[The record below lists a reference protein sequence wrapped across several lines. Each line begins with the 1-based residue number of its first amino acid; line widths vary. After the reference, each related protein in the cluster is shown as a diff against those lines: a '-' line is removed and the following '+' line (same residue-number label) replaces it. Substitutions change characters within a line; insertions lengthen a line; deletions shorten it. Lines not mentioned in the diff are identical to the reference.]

1 MFKTIADLIHILPSR
16 LRREILIM
24 LIFLLLSTFFEIIS
38 IASIVPFLISSLG
51 NGETSSIFIDRI
63 FSLSGKQV
71 GNAFI
76 VYGITFTIFI
86 LLSTFLRIFILNYSS
101 KVSFQIGLYI
111 KKRYYESILHQN
123 FERYSQINSGEVIAG
138 INKSHFSTVNFILP
152 LFTGIVSTITAL
164 SILIAL
170 FLVDPTLTF
179 VGGSFFLSAYILI
192 SVILRGR
199 LYRNS
204 ITIAN
209 SQTGSITIL
218 QECLGN
224 IKDIILKK
232 KQDFYLNRLFIVE
245 NQYSAALKSN
255 AVLGAF
261 PRYAIEG
268 FGLIS
273 IAVFII
279 YSTLAGTQFQTLI
292 PTLAAFGLGAQ
303 KLIPLLQSTYSGWSG
318 AHGNY
323 VQVTEILK
331 IIASKPIIIESKLIK
346 VANYSLAL
354 EQVSYQYPSTSK
366 FILKNLDVNFQE
378 GKIYGV
384 IGKTGSGKSTLINI
398 LLGLSTPSKG
408 QICFG
413 GSYLS
418 PETIDNLR
426 MNVCHVPQS
435 IYLSDLTIAENIAFG
450 EDRASIDYE
459 RVIFALKKSL
469 LYDFV
474 MQLDKGVDTE
484 VGERGAKLSGGQIQR
499 IGIARLFYNSSKIII
514 LDESTSALDTN
525 TESIIIDNIISTLS
539 NCTIIMIAH
548 RINTLTRCDLIYEI
562 VDGQIHRTLTYEKL
576 IETNVHID
584 AS

>member
-1 MFKTIADLIHILPSR
+1 MFKTIADLVHILPSR

-24 LIFLLLSTFFEIIS
+24 LFFLLLSTFFEIIS
-38 IASIVPFLISSLG
+38 IASIVPFLISSFG
-51 NGETSSIFIDRI
+51 NGETSNFFIGRN
-63 FSLSGKQV
+63 FSFSGNQPGTV
-71 GNAFI
+71 FI
-76 VYGITFTIFI
+76 IYGITFIVFIF
-86 LLSTFLRIFILNYSS
+86 LSTFLRIFILNYSS

-111 KKRYYESILHQN
+111 KKRYYESILHQS

-170 FLVDPTLTF
+170 LLVDPTLTL

-209 SQTGSITIL
+209 SQSRSIIIL

-224 IKDIILKK
+224 IKDIILRK
-232 KQDFYLNRLFIVE
+232 KQDFYLNRLFIIE

-279 YSTLAGTQFQTLI
+279 YSTLAGTQIQTLI

-323 VQVTEILK
+323 VQVEEILK
-331 IIASKPIIIESKLIK
+331 IIASKPMIIKSKLIK
-346 VANYSLAL
+346 LPNYSLTL
-354 EQVSYQYPSTSK
+354 EQVSYQYQSTSE
-366 FILKNLDVNFQE
+366 FILKNLDINFQE

-408 QICFG
+408 QISFG
-413 GSYLS
+413 GNYLS

-435 IYLSDLTIAENIAFG
+435 IYLSDLTIAENVAFG
-450 EDRASIDYE
+450 EDKDAIDYE
-459 RVIFALKKSL
+459 RVIFSLKKSL

-474 MQLDKGVDTE
+474 MQLDKGIDTA

-499 IGIARLFYNSSKIII
+499 IGIARLFYNPSKIII
-514 LDESTSALDTN
+514 LDEATSALDTN
-525 TESIIIDNIISTLS
+525 TESIIINNIIATLN

-548 RINTLTRCDLIYEI
+548 RVNTLKRCDLIYEI
-562 VDGQIHRTLTYEKL
+562 VDGQIHRTLTYENL
-576 IETNVHID
+576 IE
-584 AS
+584 SS

>member
-1 MFKTIADLIHILPSR
+1 MFKTIADLIQILPSL

-24 LIFLLLSTFFEIIS
+24 LFFLLLSTFFEIIS
-38 IASIVPFLISSLG
+38 IASIVPFLISSFG
-51 NGETSSIFIDRI
+51 NGETSSIFMERI
-63 FSLSGKQV
+63 FPLISNQA
-71 GNAFI
+71 GNDIIFYGLIFI
-76 VYGITFTIFI
+76 IFI
-86 LLSTFLRIFILNYSS
+86 LFSTYLRIFILNYSS
-101 KVSFQIGLYI
+101 KVSFQIGLFI

-123 FERYSQINSGEVIAG
+123 FERYSQINSGEIIAG
-138 INKSHFSTVNFILP
+138 INKSHFSTINFIVP
-152 LFTGIVSTITAL
+152 LLTGVISTITAL

-170 FLVDPTLTF
+170 LLVDASLTM
-179 VGGSFFLSAYILI
+179 VGGSFFLSAYILL
-192 SVILRGR
+192 SLILRGR
-199 LYRNS
+199 LYTNG
-204 ITIAN
+204 ITIAI

-224 IKDIILKK
+224 IKDIILRG
-232 KQDFYLNRLFIVE
+232 KQDFYLNRLFNIE
-245 NQYSAALKSN
+245 KQYSAALKSN

-273 IAVFII
+273 IAIFII
-279 YSTLAGTQFQTLI
+279 YSALAGTQFQTLI

-323 VQVTEILK
+323 VQVAEILK
-331 IIASKPIIIESKLIK
+331 IIASKPTIIECKPIKLP
-346 VANYSLAL
+346 NYSLAL
-354 EQVSYQYPSTSK
+354 ERVSYQYPSTSE
-366 FILKNLDVNFQE
+366 FILENLDVNFQE
-378 GKIYGV
+378 GMIYGV

-398 LLGLSTPSKG
+398 LLGLFSPSSG
-408 QICFG
+408 QISFG
-413 GSYLS
+413 GNYLS
-418 PETIDNLR
+418 PETIGNLR

-450 EDRASIDYE
+450 ENKASIDYE
-459 RVIFALKKSL
+459 RIIFALKKSL

-499 IGIARLFYNSSKIII
+499 IGIARLFYNPAKIII
-514 LDESTSALDTN
+514 LDEATSALDTN
-525 TESIIIDNIISTLS
+525 TESIIIDNIISTLN

-548 RINTLTRCDLIYEI
+548 RVNTLTRCDLIYEI
-562 VDGQIHRTLTYEKL
+562 VNGQIHRTLTYDKL
-576 IETNVHID
+576 IETNIHID
-584 AS
+584 AG

>member
-1 MFKTIADLIHILPSR
+1 MFKTIADLIKILPSL

-24 LIFLLLSTFFEIIS
+24 LFFLLLSTFFEIIS
-38 IASIVPFLISSLG
+38 IASIVPFLISSFG
-51 NGETSSIFIDRI
+51 NGEASSIFIDRI
-63 FSLSGKQV
+63 FSFSGNQE
-71 GNAFI
+71 GNGFI
-76 VYGITFTIFI
+76 VYGIIFIIFI

-152 LFTGIVSTITAL
+152 LFTGVVSTITAI

-170 FLVDPTLTF
+170 LLVDPKLTM
-179 VGGSFFLSAYILI
+179 VGGSIFLCTYILI
-192 SVILRGR
+192 SLILRGR

-209 SQTGSITIL
+209 SQTESITIL

-224 IKDIILKK
+224 IKDIILRK
-232 KQDFYLNRLFIVE
+232 KQDFYLNRLLNIE
-245 NQYSAALKSN
+245 NLYSAALKSN

-268 FGLIS
+268 FGLVS
-273 IAVFII
+273 IAIFII
-279 YSTLAGTQFQTLI
+279 YSTSAGTQFQALI

-303 KLIPLLQSTYSGWSG
+303 KLIPLFQSTYSGWSG

-323 VQVTEILK
+323 VQVAEILK
-331 IIASKPIIIESKLIK
+331 IIASKPMIIESKLIK

-354 EQVSYQYPSTSK
+354 EQVSYKYPSTSE
-366 FILKNLDVNFQE
+366 FILKNLDVNFEE

-398 LLGLSTPSKG
+398 LLGLSAPSKG
-408 QICFG
+408 QISFG
-413 GSYLS
+413 GKYLS
-418 PETIDNLR
+418 PVTIDNLR
-426 MNVCHVPQS
+426 INVCHVPQS
-435 IYLSDLTIAENIAFG
+435 IYLSDLTIAENVAFG
-450 EDRASIDYE
+450 EDKAAIDYE

-474 MQLDKGVDTE
+474 MRLAKGLYTE

-499 IGIARLFYNSSKIII
+499 IGIARLFYNPAKIII
-514 LDESTSALDTN
+514 LDEATSALDTK
-525 TESIIIDNIISTLS
+525 TESIIIDNIISTLN

-548 RINTLTRCDLIYEI
+548 RVNTLMRCDLIYEI

-576 IETNVHID
+576 IETNIHID